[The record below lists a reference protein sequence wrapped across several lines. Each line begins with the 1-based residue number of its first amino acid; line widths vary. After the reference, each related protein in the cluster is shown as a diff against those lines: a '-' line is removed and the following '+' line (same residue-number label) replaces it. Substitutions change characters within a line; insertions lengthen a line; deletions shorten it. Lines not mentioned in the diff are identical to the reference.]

1 MVNKASLKEAGMH
14 RMLYPALTAL
24 AAPVP
29 PVLHGA
35 GAPAESCARPPAEAA
50 TLGGQAV
57 MEGIMMRNGPVYA
70 LAVRMPDG
78 DILVERRRWYS
89 LGSGAVSGR
98 PFVRGFPLLV
108 ETLVN
113 GIRALNRS
121 AEFAAPEQADRPGGA
136 QLVLTLLL
144 SLAMAVGLFVAAP
157 HLLALGMKVLGLGG
171 DLERLSFHLWDG
183 FFKFA
188 IFLGYIAAI
197 SLVPDIRRVFQYHG
211 AEHKVIRAFEQGG
224 DVSARS
230 AASCSR
236 LHPRCG
242 TTFMLFVLSVAIV
255 LHAVLVPLFLWLWQP
270 QGAFARHAGTLLF
283 KLALMVPISAV
294 AYELIRCAARL
305 GPSLWGR
312 LLRAPGLVLQL
323 LTTREPEREH
333 LEVALVALREAVSPE
348 AAARLQTP
356 SYTVLE

>member
-1 MVNKASLKEAGMH
+1 MH
-14 RMLYPALTAL
+14 LRRILCPALAAL
-24 AAPVP
+24 AAP
-29 PVLHGA
+29 
-35 GAPAESCARPPAEAA
+35 APSVSSAPSERTASFESCARPSTEAA
-50 TLGGQAV
+50 TVGGQAV
-57 MEGIMMRNGPVYA
+57 MEGVMMRNGPVYA
-70 LAVRMPDG
+70 LAVRASDG
-78 DILVERRRWYS
+78 DIVVERRRWYT
-89 LGSGAVSGR
+89 LGGGAVSGK

-121 AEFAAPEQADRPGGA
+121 AEFVAPDEADKPGDV
-136 QLVLTLLL
+136 QLALTLVV
-144 SLAMAVGLFVAAP
+144 SLAMAAGLFVAAP
-157 HLLALGMKVLGLGG
+157 HLMVLGMKTLGLGG

-224 DVSARS
+224 EVSARS
-230 AASCSR
+230 AAACSR

-255 LHAVLVPLFLWLWQP
+255 LHAVLVPFFLWLWQP
-270 QGAFARHAGTLLF
+270 QSAFARHAGTLVF
-283 KLALMVPISAV
+283 KVGLMVPISAV
-294 AYELIRCAARL
+294 AYEIIRYAARL
-305 GPSLWGR
+305 GSSLWGR
-312 LLRAPGLVLQL
+312 LLRGPGLMLQL
-323 LTTREPEREH
+323 LTTREPDREQ

-356 SYTVLE
+356 AYTVLE